1 MAPERRNCHGHPRTH
16 LCSTSTS
23 TELERPSSNERGVPA
38 PTRVQTWQA
47 LRPGCDVLVIGGGIT
62 GAGVALD
69 AAVRGYSVALVD
81 RGDFAGGTSSR
92 STKLV
97 HGGLRYLP
105 QWQFG
110 LVREALL
117 ERERLRR
124 LAPGLVRALG
134 FVVPLYADTKW
145 PLGIRIPAALRP
157 FAPFALRAGLWGY
170 DALSR
175 TDVAHRTLRPDDAV
189 ARVPALRTEGMRTA
203 FLFHDAQ
210 TDDVRLTHAVL
221 AAARRSGAVT
231 LNYAEVIGMETPGP
245 ARAAITDR
253 LDGGTIE
260 VTARHVVNAAGVWAE
275 RVASL
280 AGPVPFRIERS
291 KGTHLVL
298 DAPALIRETALVIPE
313 TDDGRLAFAVPW
325 RGRVILGTT
334 DEPSTEDPDAVRA
347 TAGEA
352 RYLLDHLN
360 RYLNVRVGKNAVL
373 SAYTGLRPL
382 VRRTDARSA
391 ALPRS
396 HEVVEHPGALVS
408 IIGGKLTT
416 YRRMA
421 EDTGDVLVR
430 RDGRRTPS
438 RTATLPLDDTDEA
451 IAALIAADPALSHVL
466 VPGLAVREADVV
478 YACRAEQ
485 CVHVADFMIFRSHLA
500 LLDREHGLGCVT
512 GVAHLMARELGWTA
526 DETTSQVDEYRRRV
540 AAETAFLDEL

>member
-1 MAPERRNCHGHPRTH
+1 MP
-16 LCSTSTS
+16 LST
-23 TELERPSSNERGVPA
+23 RA
-38 PTRVQTWQA
+38 QTWQA
-47 LRPGCDVLVIGGGIT
+47 LRRGCDVLVIGGGIT

-69 AAVRGYSVALVD
+69 AAARGYSVALVD

-124 LAPGLVRALG
+124 LAPGLVRPLG
-134 FVVPLYADTKW
+134 FVVPIYADTRW
-145 PLGIRIPAALRP
+145 PLGIRIPAPLRP

-175 TDVAHRTLRPDDAV
+175 TDLVHRSLRPDEA
-189 ARVPALRTEGMRTA
+189 AALVPALRIEGMRSA
-203 FLFHDAQ
+203 FLYHDAQ

-221 AAARRSGAVT
+221 AAARAHGAVT
-231 LNYAEVIGMETPGP
+231 LNYAEVTALHGDPMRVTV
-245 ARAAITDR
+245 TDR
-253 LDGGTIE
+253 LHRAPPNGSPVPESAPGTSAIE
-260 VTARHVVNAAGVWAE
+260 STPRHVVNATGIWAE
-275 RVASL
+275 QVAAL
-280 AGPVPFRIERS
+280 AGPVPFRIEPS

-298 DAPALIRETALVIPE
+298 DAPALVTDAALVIPE

-334 DEPSTEDPDAVRA
+334 DEPSTEDPDAPRP
-347 TAGEA
+347 TAAEA

-360 RYLNVRVGKNAVL
+360 RYLTVRIGKDAVV

-382 VRRTDARSA
+382 IRRGDARSA
-391 ALPRS
+391 ALSRS

-416 YRRMA
+416 YRQMG
-421 EDTGDVLVR
+421 EDTVDVLVR

-526 DETTSQVDEYRRRV
+526 EETTRQVDEYRRRV
-540 AAETAFLDEL
+540 AAETAFLHEL